1 MKPLKVPGGVFKE
14 HADASVN
21 CGFNARQVAGFRRRK
36 RRRRRRRRRR
46 AAAAG
51 AEQLRLQFRE
61 QNVNRRVVVPI
72 ATPF

>member
-21 CGFNARQVAGFRRRK
+21 CGFNARQVAGFR